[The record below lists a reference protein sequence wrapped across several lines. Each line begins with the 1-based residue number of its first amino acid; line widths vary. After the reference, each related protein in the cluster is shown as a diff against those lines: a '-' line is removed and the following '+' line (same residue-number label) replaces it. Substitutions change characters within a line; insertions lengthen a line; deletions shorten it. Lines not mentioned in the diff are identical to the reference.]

1 MYQAIWAPTSD
12 FSEVLISR
20 KMLHDH
26 SPYVVLDALNKV
38 MLISL
43 CWSALKKSC
52 TFVHQTVI
60 ILVDFFYLYKYVCS
74 SILLELK
81 FIQKDK

>member
-1 MYQAIWAPTSD
+1 MFVYRLCSTESTVYQAIWAPTSD

-38 MLISL
+38 
-43 CWSALKKSC
+43 
-52 TFVHQTVI
+52 
-60 ILVDFFYLYKYVCS
+60 IL
-74 SILLELK
+74 
-81 FIQKDK
+81 

>member
-38 MLISL
+38 ILIA
-43 CWSALKKSC
+43 CYYPFIALIHAYISFC
-52 TFVHQTVI
+52 AFPTLVH
-60 ILVDFFYLYKYVCS
+60 
-74 SILLELK
+74 
-81 FIQKDK
+81 FIFDTM

>member
-1 MYQAIWAPTSD
+1 MFVCRLCSTESTVYQAIWAPTSD

-38 MLISL
+38 
-43 CWSALKKSC
+43 
-52 TFVHQTVI
+52 
-60 ILVDFFYLYKYVCS
+60 IL
-74 SILLELK
+74 
-81 FIQKDK
+81 